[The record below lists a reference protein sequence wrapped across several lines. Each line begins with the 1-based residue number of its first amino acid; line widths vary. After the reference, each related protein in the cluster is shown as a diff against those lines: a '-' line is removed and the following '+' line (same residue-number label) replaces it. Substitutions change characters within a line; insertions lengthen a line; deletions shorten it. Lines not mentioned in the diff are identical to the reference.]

1 VPDTFEPED
10 LVEMKDLPKVT
21 KCVEELAE
29 IVRQFRHLIVP
40 TNLHLKDFI
49 FQFSVHNFGLN
60 LTFANVE
67 VFALHIF

>member
-29 IVRQFRHLIVP
+29 IVRQF
-40 TNLHLKDFI
+40 
-49 FQFSVHNFGLN
+49 
-60 LTFANVE
+60 
-67 VFALHIF
+67 